1 MFDRSISWRTQIF
14 RDRDRDRDRRA
25 PFQHALPLLQS
36 STARQRVARKASLY
50 WSKSYFVVDGSCAQ
64 RKSSFLEGHYDDDSM
79 SLRYA
84 EVRVVIHSQHVGV
97 VSSWPTLNT
106 VDSMYSMEE

>member
-1 MFDRSISWRTQIF
+1 MFDRSVPWRIQLLLL
-14 RDRDRDRDRRA
+14 RDRDRRA

-36 STARQRVARKASLY
+36 TTARQRVAREASLY
-50 WSKSYFVVDGSCAQ
+50 CSKSSFVVDGYSAE
-64 RKSSFLEGHYDDDSM
+64 RKSAFLEMHRDDGSI
-79 SLRYA
+79 SLRNA
-84 EVRVVIHSQHVGV
+84 EVRVVIHSQHVGL